1 MVDVYLLDKAL
12 EKVKEMMDFE
22 KFGNIKIVID
32 TDGKLQMI
40 LL

>member
-22 KFGNIKIVID
+22 KFDNIKIVID
-32 TDGKLQMI
+32 ADGKLLMI

>member
-22 KFGNIKIVID
+22 KFDNIKIVID